1 MQNDQQSSTARL
13 AALVALIAAFV
24 VVVVVV
30 VSSLAGSDSDEPAQ
44 RQGAGQGKQAG
55 QQPDA
60 EERKVYVVKP
70 GDCCLS
76 QIAEKT
82 GVDVDTLIELNPNL
96 DPQAIH
102 SGDRVKLR

>member
-1 MQNDQQSSTARL
+1 MQIDEQNSATRL
-13 AALVALIAAFV
+13 AAVVALIVAFLV
-24 VVVVVV
+24 FMVIV
-30 VSSLAGSDSDEPAQ
+30 VSSLAGGDSDEPTSREGD
-44 RQGAGQGKQAG
+44 RQTREER
-55 QQPDA
+55 PIS

-76 QIAEKT
+76 QIAQRT
-82 GVDVDTLIELNPNL
+82 GVDVDTLIQLNPNL